1 MSMHALA
8 LARRNSHAL
17 SLEPAAPDFPDLR
30 DLVSRLSSEVA
41 GRLTRALEHLGDLAD
56 CSRPDGKLLQSV
68 GDEIAGA
75 RRVGIVGQQ
84 IVRLASGQVQPESEP
99 VMFCEMLRGMI
110 VQRRAADPA
119 AIEFR
124 SELPRTRIDCDAS
137 LVGALLQSMLDWCT
151 EHTSAPVALSL
162 TDRDPKHGLALSAE
176 LTLPEGVS
184 PESLESLNWH
194 LMYFTAQA
202 LGVRLAR
209 QQAGQ
214 VVTLVMQL
222 PKARVVDL
230 PLSTSVPVVP
240 DVPVA
245 GCQVLVVA
253 PERDMRNQVRLA
265 IRGLDLLV
273 DYVGSV
279 DAAVR
284 YCEDALPEAV
294 VYDGHL
300 DGARVTELRNSLQA
314 EEPGLPFIE
323 ISQQDHGPRLAQPG
337 VSMVRFDALMGHLP
351 STLATELARAR

>member
-8 LARRNSHAL
+8 LAQRNSNTV
-17 SLEPAAPDFPDLR
+17 SFEPATPAFPDLR

-41 GRLTRALEHLGDLAD
+41 GRLTLALEHLGDLAD
-56 CSRPDGKLLQSV
+56 SSRPDGKLLQSV

-75 RRVGIVGQQ
+75 RRVGILGQQ

-99 VMFCEMLRGMI
+99 VMFCEMLRSMI
-110 VQRRAADPA
+110 AQRRAADPA

-124 SELPRTRIDCDAS
+124 SDLPRTRIDCDAS

-151 EHTSAPVALSL
+151 EHTTAPVALSL
-162 TDRDPKHGLALSAE
+162 TDRDPKNGLALSAE
-176 LTLPEGVS
+176 FALAEGAS

-194 LMYFTAQA
+194 LMFFTAQA
-202 LGVRLAR
+202 LGVRLTR
-209 QQAGQ
+209 EQAGR
-214 VVTLVMQL
+214 VVTLVLQL

-230 PLSTSVPVVP
+230 PLSAVVP
-240 DVPVA
+240 SVPVA

-279 DAAVR
+279 DAAER

-300 DGARVTELRNSLQA
+300 DGARVSALRNSLQA

-323 ISQQDHGPRLAQPG
+323 ISRQGQGPRLAQQG
-337 VSMVRFDALMGHLP
+337 MSSVRFDALMGNLP